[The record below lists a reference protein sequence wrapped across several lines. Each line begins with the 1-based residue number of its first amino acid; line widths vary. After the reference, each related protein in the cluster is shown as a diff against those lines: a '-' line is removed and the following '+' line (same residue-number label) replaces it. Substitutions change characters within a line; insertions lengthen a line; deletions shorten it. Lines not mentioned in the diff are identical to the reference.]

1 MKGIIWYTNNEVG
14 LQKLENIKNNYQKKG
29 INFIQYTSQKRGT
42 NKDECII
49 FENGDQWRTCKATD
63 SQRGAACNV
72 SLIENCIPLEI
83 INCIIRPCTKA
94 YPYQA
99 YNYYGNYEEE

>member
-29 INFIQYTSQKRGT
+29 INFIQYTSQKRGI

-49 FENGDQWRTCKATD
+49 FENGDQWRTCWASD
-63 SQRGAACNV
+63 SMRGAACNI
-72 SLIENCIPLEI
+72 SLIESEIPKEI
-83 INCIIRPCTKA
+83 VDTIIKPCTKA
-94 YPYQA
+94 LPYQA
-99 YNYYGNYEEE
+99 YNYYGNYEKE